1 MCTPEILVDMH
12 RASVQQFN
20 DEQREWTA
28 LDAKENS
35 ILAEI
40 DVAES
45 TCPVDDKEISRL
57 WERLQANRV
66 KSHVLFN
73 AAKADLMARTLE
85 LHVQLGE
92 LVKKHEIDSVGLSA
106 EIAALTHPEYLCML
120 YTVNLG

>member
-57 WERLQANRV
+57 WEIPCP
-66 KSHVLFN
+66 
-73 AAKADLMARTLE
+73 
-85 LHVQLGE
+85 VQRSKG
-92 LVKKHEIDSVGLSA
+92 
-106 EIAALTHPEYLCML
+106 
-120 YTVNLG
+120 